1 MENPGTR
8 TAIGLGLFLTF
19 ASQALA
25 QDPQPVSNITGQA
38 PRGKS
43 RIEVGLA
50 FAQIIGTSTFSSSQT
65 IREYAEDG
73 TLNGSYE
80 VGGAPGGAFDLQ
92 YNLSEKFG
100 VRLGAE
106 AFSRKST
113 GTFDAKV
120 PHPFFFS
127 RPRSIRGTQADL
139 DFKEAAFSLTGVLR
153 GGSGKWSLNLEGG
166 PAYFSVEA
174 TVAEKLSYND
184 VYPYDTLAFGGVVS
198 TKKKVSPF
206 GFAVGLEIGRELT
219 SAVSVV
225 AQGRFTQGSGD
236 IDVNGASINI
246 KAGGAQA
253 RIGVRIV
260 LARKRVGR

>member
-1 MENPGTR
+1 M
-8 TAIGLGLFLTF
+8 
-19 ASQALA
+19 
-25 QDPQPVSNITGQA
+25 
-38 PRGKS
+38 
-43 RIEVGLA
+43 
-50 FAQIIGTSTFSSSQT
+50 
-65 IREYAEDG
+65 
-73 TLNGSYE
+73 
-80 VGGAPGGAFDLQ
+80 
-92 YNLSEKFG
+92 
-100 VRLGAE
+100 RLGAE

-127 RPRSIRGTQADL
+127 RPRSISGTQADL
-139 DFKEAAFSLTGVLR
+139 DFKEAAFSLTAVLR
-153 GGSGKWSLNLEGG
+153 GGSGKWNLSLEGG

-174 TVAEKLSYND
+174 TVAEKLSYSD

-198 TKKKVSPF
+198 TTKKVNPF

-236 IDVNGASINI
+236 IDVNGAKINI

-253 RIGVRIV
+253 RIGFSHQFSAREARSVCAEAGAAPIV
-260 LARKRVGR
+260 HCDTMPRPGRDEALPRATAHSRNPNSSPFLH